1 MNKIFF
7 KIMAAVLVGVC
18 MVSCSSDELDSES
31 IFPTG
36 AVERNAF
43 DNWLVQNFTYPYN
56 VNVTYR
62 LEDIETDIKY
72 TVVPADS
79 AKAAK
84 LTKLVKYMWFD
95 AYDEVCGRD
104 FLKMYSPRTIMLV
117 GSGQYHSEGTIVLGY
132 ATGSIKIALLNVNNL
147 TDETLRDIE
156 TLNEWYL
163 STLHHEFTHI
173 LNQKVAY
180 DKGFELISQ
189 GDYVSGDWYKEANAT
204 AYKLGFVRNYA
215 MQEANEDFAETCADY
230 IVYSDTKWN
239 GILNAAGADGK
250 AKILEKV
257 AFIRSY
263 LMSAFGVDLDQLR
276 TTVQRRASEIKTIDL
291 DNL

>member
-7 KIMAAVLVGVC
+7 KIMAVVLLGVC
-18 MVSCSSDELDSES
+18 MASCSSDELDSTS
-31 IFPTG
+31 IFPTEP
-36 AVERNAF
+36 VERNAF
-43 DNWLVQNFTYPYN
+43 DNWLLQNFTYPYN

-95 AYDEVCGRD
+95 VYDEVCGRD

-117 GSGQYHSEGTIVLGY
+117 GSGQYHSEGTVVLGY

-147 TDETLRDIE
+147 TDDILRNIE
-156 TLNEWYL
+156 TLNDWYL

-173 LNQKVAY
+173 LNQKIAY

-189 GDYVSGDWYKEANAT
+189 GDYVSGDWYKQSNAD

-230 IVYSDTKWN
+230 IVYSDSKWN

-263 LMSAFGVDLDQLR
+263 LMTAFNVDLDQLR
-276 TTVQRRASEIKTIDL
+276 TAVQRRASEIKTLDL

>member
-1 MNKIFF
+1 MNKIFL
-7 KIMAAVLVGVC
+7 KIMAVVLLGTC
-18 MVSCSSDELDSES
+18 MASCSSDELDSTS
-31 IFPTG
+31 IFPTEP
-36 AVERNAF
+36 VERNAF

-84 LTKLVKYMWFD
+84 LIKLVKYMWFD
-95 AYDEVCGRD
+95 VYDEVCGRD

-117 GSGQYHSEGTIVLGY
+117 GSGQYHSEGTVVLGY

-147 TDETLRDIE
+147 TDDILRDIE

-173 LNQKVAY
+173 LNQKIAY

-189 GDYVSGDWYKEANAT
+189 GDYVSGDWYKQANT
-204 AYKLGFVRNYA
+204 DAYKLGFVRNYA

-230 IVYSDTKWN
+230 IVYSDSKWN
-239 GILNAAGADGK
+239 GILKAAGADGK

-276 TTVQRRASEIKTIDL
+276 TAVQRRASEIKNLDL